1 MEALLAAIRKACS
14 ANTWSRGVELA
25 RANAVVIQSE
35 TTKDVELQV
44 ATKGG
49 LVAPLVTLFLDED
62 EWSCECNSTE
72 DACAHVAAAAIA
84 LQQARK
90 DGKPLPKAGGGA
102 DSSAGRIAYRFQLK
116 DGGIALLRTI
126 VHAGGEHV
134 IDGSIAA
141 VALGKVK
148 GPKFVATEGDLR
160 FEKKLGTF
168 IGGVLPRHQVAKVFD
183 ALSGVGE
190 ITLDG
195 TAIEIGAPSPG
206 LCVRVRGGDGGWFA
220 QLERDP
226 NVEEI
231 HKNGIVQ
238 RSGRLHPLG
247 GHGLGE
253 AEYGELRR
261 GKWFEA
267 GDLGTL
273 VGDMIPRW
281 RRTVPVVLDADLPDP
296 RVLKP
301 RIQLAN
307 ERDGDGL
314 AVLPTIVY
322 GDPAIAR
329 VDGDRLTMLG
339 GDDRKGPPT
348 EVPLRNPRL
357 EKLLAERLRELG
369 LETGVRRS
377 FATDDAIAFASRI
390 DDLAT
395 TDDVHR
401 DFVARGE
408 LEADFALAG
417 DSGFRL
423 SFTGR
428 GAEHVRAD
436 PDAVM
441 RAWARGDRFA
451 PLLDGGFGRIPQEF
465 LARHGERIAAL
476 LRAKAASAGDEVP
489 RWALGDLAAMAAS
502 LDQPPPP
509 AYARWRALFEDFAG
523 LPEPRLPDDLR
534 ADLRHYQH
542 DGVAWLTFLRDGE
555 LGGLLADDMGLG
567 KTLQTLCAIQGRTL
581 VVAPTS
587 VLPNWQAE
595 IAKFRPSL
603 TVDVY
608 HGSGRALSKT
618 ADVTLTTYA
627 LLRLDRETLA
637 AIEWDTIVLD
647 EAQAV
652 KNPDSQVARA
662 AYELRGRFRLAL
674 TGTPVENRLDDL
686 WSQFHFVSPGLLGG
700 RSEFEE
706 RFGKPIAAGNAE
718 AAKAL
723 RERIKP
729 FVLRRLKRDV
739 AKELPPRTDVVLH
752 CELRDDERRI
762 YDAVRA
768 ATQQEVADK
777 LGAGEGALAVLE
789 ALLRLRQAACHS
801 ALVPGQPKAER
812 PSSKVELLL
821 DTLDESLAGGHK
833 SLVFSQWTSLLD
845 LVQAEL
851 RAKDIDHLRLDG
863 STRDRGE
870 VVARF
875 QDASGPGVMLVSLR
889 AGGTGLNLTAADHV
903 ILLDPWWNPAVED
916 QAADRA
922 HRIGQDKP
930 VLVHRMVARGT
941 VEEGILALQQRKRAL
956 ADAAVADGAGATNIT
971 KDELLALLQ

>member
-1 MEALLAAIRKACS
+1 MDELLAAIRKACS
-14 ANTWSRGVELA
+14 ATTWSRGVELA
-25 RANAVVIQSE
+25 RANAVVIQAE
-35 TTKDVELQV
+35 TAKDVELQV

-49 LVAPLVTLFLDED
+49 LVAPLVTLFLDD
-62 EWSCECNSTE
+62 NDWSCECNSSE

-90 DGKPLPKAGGGA
+90 DGKPLPSAGGKPG
-102 DSSAGRIAYRFQLK
+102 DTTGRIAYRFQLK
-116 DGGIALLRTI
+116 EGGIALLRTI
-126 VHAGGEHV
+126 VHAGGEHI

-141 VALGKVK
+141 VAMGKVK
-148 GPKFVATEGDLR
+148 GPKFVAAEGDLR

-168 IGGVLPRHQVAKVFD
+168 IGGVLPRHQVAKVFE

-195 TAIEIGAPSPG
+195 TKVEIGAPSPG
-206 LCVRVRGGDGGWFA
+206 LCVRVRGGDEGGWFA

-226 NVEEI
+226 SVDEI

-261 GKWFEA
+261 GKWFDT

-281 RRTVPVVLDADLPDP
+281 RRTLSVVLDAELPDP

-301 RIQLAN
+301 RIRLVS

-322 GDPAIAR
+322 GDPAVAR
-329 VDGDRLTMLG
+329 VDGEKLTLLG
-339 GDDRKGPPT
+339 GN

-357 EKLLAERLRELG
+357 ERMLADRLRDLG
-369 LETGVRRS
+369 LESGVRRA
-377 FATDDAIAFASRI
+377 FATDEAIVFASRI
-390 DDLAT
+390 GDADDVAKS
-395 TDDVHR
+395 DNVHR
-401 DFVARGE
+401 DFVTRGDLDVFLDVE
-408 LEADFALAG
+408 DDGGFDLAFVGHG
-417 DSGFRL
+417 DKRS
-423 SFTGR
+423 SM
-428 GAEHVRAD
+428 RAD
-436 PDAVM
+436 PAAVM

-451 PLLDGGFGRIPQEF
+451 PLLDGGFGRIPQAW
-465 LARHGERIAAL
+465 LAQHGERVAAL
-476 LRAKAASAGDEVP
+476 LRAKSAGKDDALP
-489 RWALGDLAAMAAS
+489 RWALGDLAALCTA
-502 LDQPPPP
+502 LEQPAPP
-509 AYARWRALFEDFAG
+509 AYDRWRALFEDFAG
-523 LPEPRLPDDLR
+523 IPEPRLPADLR
-534 ADLRHYQH
+534 AELRHYQH
-542 DGVAWLTFLRDGE
+542 EGVAWLTFLRDAE

-567 KTLQTLCAIQGRTL
+567 KTLQTLCVITGRTL

-595 IAKFRPSL
+595 IAKFRPAL
-603 TVDVY
+603 TADVY
-608 HGSGRALSKT
+608 HGSGRALDPE

-627 LLRLDRETLA
+627 LLRLDREVLSA
-637 AIEWDTIVLD
+637 VEWDTIVLD
-647 EAQAV
+647 EAQTV

-662 AYELRGRFRLAL
+662 AFGLRGRFRLAL

-700 RSEFEE
+700 RSDFEE
-706 RFGKPIAAGNAE
+706 RFAKPIDAGSAD

-723 RERIKP
+723 RDRIKP

-752 CELRDDERRI
+752 CELRDDERRV

-768 ATQQEVADK
+768 ATQRAVAEK
-777 LGAGEGALAVLE
+777 LGAGEDVLAVLE
-789 ALLRLRQAACHS
+789 ALLRLRQAACHT
-801 ALVPGQPKAER
+801 ALVPGQTATER

-821 DTLDESLAGGHK
+821 ETLDESLAGGHK

-845 LVQAEL
+845 LVQHQL
-851 RAKDIDHLRLDG
+851 RERSIDHLRLDG
-863 STRDRGE
+863 STRDRGD

-903 ILLDPWWNPAVED
+903 ILMDPWWNPAVED

-941 VEEGILALQQRKRAL
+941 VEEGILALQGRKRAL
-956 ADAAVADGAGATNIT
+956 AEAAVADGAGATKIT
-971 KDELLALLQ
+971 KDELLALIQ